1 MDGFR
6 LRGRL
11 RSVNPRRQ
19 KAVKTYVPSLTP
31 TPPQQCFSEA
41 ERPSTM
47 ASSANHVHYGAVWPA
62 LLLRARQKVSLGS
75 LAGPQSSAAD
85 QTHGGEINHLT
96 VQAAA
101 AAEQRQQSVQQLLCF
116 CQLPLAVPLAGRA
129 ATSRVD
135 GRSSRRP
142 AWTWELSTDSSQSRP
157 LVTATDWSEAERVAF
172 PLHSYL

>member
-1 MDGFR
+1 
-6 LRGRL
+6 
-11 RSVNPRRQ
+11 
-19 KAVKTYVPSLTP
+19 
-31 TPPQQCFSEA
+31 
-41 ERPSTM
+41 M

-101 AAEQRQQSVQQLLCF
+101 AAVEQRQQSVQQLLCL

-135 GRSSRRP
+135 RRSSRRP
-142 AWTWELSTDSSQSRP
+142 GVDLGTIDRFLCHGHRLVGSRARGLSSALLFIKCTFNWSAH
-157 LVTATDWSEAERVAF
+157 LVASLKCVSATRCRAKLVQT
-172 PLHSYL
+172 